1 MKKKQLNNRQ
11 EQILLALKK
20 FDFLTRDQL
29 SRYFRLGKVRNTNRV
44 LEDLSCYLM
53 NIREGYQ
60 SIYYLSKEGRDY
72 VGCDKIR
79 KKGGHVH
86 HTVLRNETWLFYGC
100 PPDWKSEI
108 KVSDGKTIVIV
119 DAMFM
124 KMLQYHF
131 LEVDR
136 MQPMKENRIK
146 IERYKALMENGLIAQ
161 KLGHFPTLVWV
172 TTTELRRKQLQDA
185 CKTLPS
191 VKVYTLADIQ
201 Y

>member
-1 MKKKQLNNRQ
+1 MIKKQLSNR
-11 EQILLALKK
+11 EESMLLLLKK

-29 SRYFRLGKVRNTNRV
+29 NSYFQLGTVRNTNKILGR
-44 LEDLSCYLM
+44 LSLYLM

-72 VGCDKIR
+72 VDCEKIR
-79 KKGGHVH
+79 KKGGHVQH
-86 HTVLRNETWLFYGC
+86 AVMRNEMWLFYGC
-100 PPDWKSEI
+100 PTDWKSEI
-108 KVSDGKTIVIV
+108 KVSDGKTAVIV

-136 MQPMKENRIK
+136 MQPMKENRNK
-146 IERYKALMENGLIAQ
+146 IANYKKLAENGLIAQ
-161 KLGHFPTLVWV
+161 KLGHFPTLVWL

-191 VKVYTLADIQ
+191 VKVYTLEDIQ
-201 Y
+201 